1 MNNKQ
6 KILVYVAGLAVIV
19 SLLILIELVRSKM
32 EFVFSTT
39 YIYPMTLNI
48 IKSLVVIVLGTA
60 VSVICSYIRIEENTC
75 LRLKVDIPRLFILA
89 LPLFLLSFVQVVLF
103 QYPAEL
109 LRPHYN
115 FYAHSAVFAQL
126 ILGFILPSCFIK
138 KENL

>member
-1 MNNKQ
+1 MNSKQ
-6 KILVYVAGLAVIV
+6 KVLAYIAGLAVIV
-19 SLLILIELVRSKM
+19 SLLIIIEFLRIRM

-48 IKSLVVIVLGTA
+48 IKSLVVIVLGAA
-60 VSVICSYIRIEENTC
+60 VSVICSYIKTDAKSC
-75 LRLKVDIPRLFILA
+75 LKFKADIPRLLILA

-115 FYAHSAVFAQL
+115 FYAYSAVFAQL
-126 ILGFILPSCFIK
+126 ILGFILPSCFFK
-138 KENL
+138 KESV